1 MIEDV
6 THIRPLL
13 YTASGFS
20 MNGKEERRPPMVQI
34 QRKYNFMPGTT
45 ISSGQVNEEFTNLVN
60 AHNDNDTIVQNV
72 NEYMFS
78 KIMSE
83 QENRF
88 YSDQSWANVAE
99 TNCMESSFSKVP
111 FVTVTAANG
120 DIGTGDIVVYLSQ
133 VTTTFLHLLY
143 TINIQQKI
151 VR

>member
-83 QENRF
+83 EKQILFR
-88 YSDQSWANVAE
+88 S
-99 TNCMESSFSKVP
+99 
-111 FVTVTAANG
+111 
-120 DIGTGDIVVYLSQ
+120 VVGKRCRNKLYGVQL
-133 VTTTFLHLLY
+133 FPKFHLL
-143 TINIQQKI
+143 
-151 VR
+151 R

>member
-1 MIEDV
+1 
-6 THIRPLL
+6 
-13 YTASGFS
+13 

-83 QENRF
+83 QEKQILFRSVVGKRCRNKLYGVQLFQSSICYGDSGEWRYRNRRHCGISIASYNDFF
-88 YSDQSWANVAE
+88 YTYFTQ
-99 TNCMESSFSKVP
+99 
-111 FVTVTAANG
+111 
-120 DIGTGDIVVYLSQ
+120 
-133 VTTTFLHLLY
+133 
-143 TINIQQKI
+143 
-151 VR
+151 

>member
-1 MIEDV
+1 
-6 THIRPLL
+6 
-13 YTASGFS
+13 
-20 MNGKEERRPPMVQI
+20 MVQI

-99 TNCMESSFSKVP
+99 TNCMESSLFQSSICY
-111 FVTVTAANG
+111 G
-120 DIGTGDIVVYLSQ
+120 DSGEWRYRNRRHCGISIASYND
-133 VTTTFLHLLY
+133 FFY
-143 TINIQQKI
+143 TYFTQ
-151 VR
+151 